1 MIRFFKDYCN
11 QLFPSIDTEIK
22 NAVRT
27 AIEQID
33 MSQKT
38 WFMPK
43 VLEDISQGDIISDLP
58 FTIQKEDGNSITY
71 KTKGMILS
79 NTCDLVRDEYVIIAP
94 LYDISKGN
102 FKKEQ
107 IRDLKDNVFSGKMC
121 FKDSFLDNY
130 FVDFSQSTSFNRRL
144 IKTAIDRN
152 IIQREASLTQFA
164 WYLMII
170 KLTVYYMRVENHDW
184 FESRNKGI

>member
-1 MIRFFKDYCN
+1 
-11 QLFPSIDTEIK
+11 
-22 NAVRT
+22 
-27 AIEQID
+27 
-33 MSQKT
+33 
-38 WFMPK
+38 MPK
-43 VLEDISQGDIISDLP
+43 KLEDLSQGDIISDLP
-58 FTIQKEDGNSITY
+58 FTIQEENGSSITY

-94 LYDISKGN
+94 LYDIEKGN

-107 IRDLKDNVFSGKMC
+107 IKDLKDNVFSGKMC

-130 FVDFSQSTSFNRRL
+130 FVDFSQSTSFNRKL
-144 IKTAIDRN
+144 IKMAIDRN

-170 KLTVYYMRVENHDW
+170 KLTVYYMRVENHEW
-184 FESRNKGI
+184 FENRSKGI

>member
-27 AIEQID
+27 AVEQID

-43 VLEDISQGDIISDLP
+43 KLEDLSQGDIISDLP
-58 FTIQKEDGNSITY
+58 FTIQEENGSSITY

-94 LYDISKGN
+94 LYDIEKGN

-107 IRDLKDNVFSGKMC
+107 IKDLKDNVFSGKMC

-130 FVDFSQSTSFNRRL
+130 FVDFSQSTSFNRKL
-144 IKTAIDRN
+144 IKMAIDRN

-170 KLTVYYMRVENHDW
+170 KLTVYYMRVENHEW
-184 FESRNKGI
+184 FENRSKGI